1 MNCQDFEATILNMA
15 RMQLLEASARRQTLA
30 HIAECPVCADWL
42 AEQQALTAAIRSTAK
57 SLREENASPQVEH
70 SLRAAF
76 LSQTKVSSQRHRS
89 LPARR
94 WPQQALLAAAAI
106 LLLVLLAGTIRQWL
120 QADQAPQTTV
130 TLPTPEP
137 EEPDSQPERVS
148 PTGPPERTTER
159 QFAGGTRRKR
169 SGIRPKATTS
179 EDEAEFIVL
188 ANENQLVPLES
199 GQVLRVE
206 IPASALISMGLR
218 ITTEDVSK
226 PVLAD
231 LLVGQDGLP
240 RAIRFVRASA
250 TETNDSHEHLT
261 NK

>member
-30 HIAECPVCADWL
+30 HVAECPVCADWL
-42 AEQQALTAAIRSTAK
+42 AEQQTLTAAIRSTAK
-57 SLREENASPQVEH
+57 SLREENASLHVEL

-76 LSQTKVSSQRHRS
+76 RSQMNVASQRHIS
-89 LPARR
+89 TPARR
-94 WPQQALLAAAAI
+94 WLQQALLATAAI
-106 LLLVLLAGTIRQWL
+106 LMLFLLAGAIRQWL
-120 QADQAPQTTV
+120 RTDQIPKTAV

-137 EEPDSQPERVS
+137 KEPDSQPERVS
-148 PTGPPERTTER
+148 PTAQPER
-159 QFAGGTRRKR
+159 QFAGESRGKR

-188 ANENQLVPLES
+188 ANESQLVPLES
-199 GQVLRVE
+199 VQVLRVE
-206 IPASALISMGLR
+206 ISTSALISMGLR
-218 ITTEDVSK
+218 ITTEDLSK

-231 LLVGQDGLP
+231 LLVGQDGMP
-240 RAIRFVRASA
+240 RAIRFVRSSA
-250 TETNDSHEHLT
+250 TESGTSQEHST

>member
-30 HIAECPVCADWL
+30 HIAECPGCADWL
-42 AEQQALTAAIRSTAK
+42 AEQQTLTAAIRSTAK
-57 SLREENASPQVEH
+57 SLREENASLHVEL

-76 LSQTKVSSQRHRS
+76 QSQTNVASQRNIS
-89 LPARR
+89 PPARR
-94 WPQQALLAAAAI
+94 WPQQALLATAAI
-106 LLLVLLAGTIRQWL
+106 LMLFLLAGAIRQWL
-120 QADQAPQTTV
+120 RTDPIPKTAV
-130 TLPTPEP
+130 TLPTPEIK
-137 EEPDSQPERVS
+137 EPDSQPERVS

-179 EDEAEFIVL
+179 EDETEFIFL
-188 ANENQLVPLES
+188 ANESQLVPLES
-199 GQVLRVE
+199 GSVLRVE

-218 ITTEDVSK
+218 ITTEDLSK

-240 RAIRFVRASA
+240 RAIRFVRSNPTEAS
-250 TETNDSHEHLT
+250 DSQEHST